1 MDDTKMSRLHQK
13 RILTDL
19 VDEAVAICRN
29 QGIETVEVSYF
40 TEECGFE
47 TGVVSFDGTMA
58 DGLRLLGVVL
68 GQAIPVS
75 GLRRAWRV
83 VAGEPYGPRMELV
96 VGPLDNEPPL

>member
-1 MDDTKMSRLHQK
+1 MNDIITSRSHQK
-13 RILTDL
+13 HVLQDL
-19 VDEAVAICRN
+19 VNEVVAICRT
-29 QGIETVEVSYF
+29 QGVETAQVLYF
-40 TEECGFE
+40 TEDCGFE

-58 DGLRLLGVVL
+58 DGLRILGVVL

-96 VGPLDNEPPL
+96 VGPLEDEPPL